1 MNFGLV
7 VLINLLSYMLKFTF
21 GKVDDFEDF
30 IINWNYNSK
39 FGKLN
44 LKFVLFL
51 SNYNFIL

>member
-7 VLINLLSYMLKFTF
+7 VLINLLSYMLKFIF

-51 SNYNFIL
+51 SYYNFIL

>member
-1 MNFGLV
+1 
-7 VLINLLSYMLKFTF
+7 MLKFTF